1 MTPKTLAKK
10 IAELA
15 LSKKASQVVIMD
27 LRKLTDITDYFV
39 ICSGDSDIQVKAIA
53 DAIIDGTEKKGIDV
67 WHKEGISQRQ
77 WILLDFVDVVTH
89 IFHKDARKYYGLEKL
104 WSDAKIEAIEDKP
117 KKVKPKAK
125 SKKK

>member
-1 MTPKTLAKK
+1 MTPRTLAKK

-89 IFHKDARKYYGLEKL
+89 VFHKDARKYYGLEKL
-104 WSDAKIEAIEDKP
+104 WSDAKIEAIDDKP
-117 KKVKPKAK
+117 KKVKTKAK
-125 SKKK
+125 LKKK

>member
-1 MTPKTLAKK
+1 MTPRTLAKK

-89 IFHKDARKYYGLEKL
+89 VFHKDARKYYGLEKL

-117 KKVKPKAK
+117 KKAKPKAK